1 MNYLIYYKGR
11 QKIHQSDLTRR
22 EECLVCSP
30 LGKDLLFMKVLEK
43 YCYYIESLIIEL
55 CFYSALTSVWVFWWV
70 LNNKSIIK
78 DYEGIFFSLIYY
90 TNDKDRLNNDQF
102 TTGDYIITLNAILLN
117 KFSFMSTAPW
127 IFFFLTFTLG
137 ASFGFLIC

>member
-1 MNYLIYYKGR
+1 MNCAFIR
-11 QKIHQSDLTRR
+11 H
-22 EECLVCSP
+22 
-30 LGKDLLFMKVLEK
+30 
-43 YCYYIESLIIEL
+43 
-55 CFYSALTSVWVFWWV
+55 

-127 IFFFLTFTLG
+127 IFFFLAFTLG
-137 ASFGFLIC
+137 ASCFFLVFTAVVTFVPKVSSYSS